1 MTRMK
6 RTVAS
11 WFRKG
16 MLFSFDKKAYGLIL
30 KTAVI
35 VAAAFFAVHLPEA
48 YASENATSASQPENA
63 SGSAV
68 KKKSFKIKAFTAEG
82 DLVEVDTG
90 VTRSAIE
97 DSVLTASWKL
107 TGFKDDGKTEISIY
121 ADTDNKGYDGDL
133 IYSGTGEKSGSAI
146 LLAGDLATDDYY
158 FYIEATRNGV
168 TKRKYTGKSFPL
180 VNYED
185 ILPDCSVS
193 FNNEE
198 EITNDDVLAA
208 DVSFDGHCTVTALVN
223 DNKVIDASGA
233 VGRYNIP
240 LSEGENSVELIVTG
254 ENGKGRHFTEDITLD
269 TDPPYLLV
277 STDVDGAVTSA
288 ETVDISGNVEKG
300 ALLTVNDETI
310 LYDSDGNFSTTV
322 KLDNGNNI
330 VDVKAEDEAGNI
342 NNYPMTVYRRQIRQN
357 KRNKKAAIFVGG
369 LFGIIIFGYIFF
381 FIKWIR
387 KHRRLDKKKNRK

>member
-1 MTRMK
+1 MRQI
-6 RTVAS
+6 VAS

-16 MLFSFDKKAYGLIL
+16 MLFSFDKKKARNLIL
-30 KTAVI
+30 SAAVI
-35 VAAAFFAVHLPEA
+35 TAAAFFAVHLPEV
-48 YASENATSASQPENA
+48 YASENSEGTSQSESAT
-63 SGSAV
+63 GSAV
-68 KKKSFKIKAFTAEG
+68 KKKSFKIKSFTVKG

-90 VTRSAIE
+90 VTQPAIE
-97 DSVLTASWKL
+97 DSLLTASWTL

-121 ADTDNKGYDGDL
+121 ADTDNKDFDGDL
-133 IYSGTGEKSGSAI
+133 IYTATGKKSGSAE

-158 FYIEATRNGV
+158 FYIEAKRNGV
-168 TKRKYTGKSFPL
+168 TKRRYTGKSFPL

-254 ENGKGRHFTEDITLD
+254 ENGKERHFTEDITLD

-310 LYDSDGNFSTTV
+310 LYDSDGNFSTTIR
-322 KLDNGNNI
+322 LDAGNNI
-330 VDVKAEDEAGNI
+330 IDVKAEDEAGNI